1 MNTIRTTLAEWLRR
15 LSDIIDPK
23 GGGGGPIEPR

>member
-1 MNTIRTTLAEWLRR
+1 MNTLRKRIAAWLYRIG
-15 LSDIIDPK
+15 DWIDPK